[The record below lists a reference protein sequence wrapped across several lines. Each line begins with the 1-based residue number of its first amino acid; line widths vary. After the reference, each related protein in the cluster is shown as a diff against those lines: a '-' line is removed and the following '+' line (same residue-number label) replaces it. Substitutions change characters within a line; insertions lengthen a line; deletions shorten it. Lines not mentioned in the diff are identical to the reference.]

1 MKVALYCRVS
11 TEDRGQDTGVQKKI
25 LTELAESRGYEIVAV
40 YEDHASGK
48 DPNRPQF
55 KDMMAAARKHRF
67 DAVMAVRIDR
77 IMRSVTHLNNI
88 LQELKEYNV
97 QLIFTDMNLDLSNP
111 SNKLIFNIVGAIAE
125 WERQIISTRTKEGL
139 AFAKKK
145 GKVLGRNRRD
155 DIPLSDILRMR
166 SEGVGWG
173 TISKTLGIPQSTII
187 DHVRKWEKEV
197 NGKGTS

>member
-166 SEGVGWG
+166 
-173 TISKTLGIPQSTII
+173 
-187 DHVRKWEKEV
+187 
-197 NGKGTS
+197 

>member
-166 SEGVGWG
+166 SEGMGWG

>member
-1 MKVALYCRVS
+1 
-11 TEDRGQDTGVQKKI
+11 
-25 LTELAESRGYEIVAV
+25 
-40 YEDHASGK
+40 
-48 DPNRPQF
+48 
-55 KDMMAAARKHRF
+55 MAAARKHRF

>member
-11 TEDRGQDTGVQKKI
+11 TEDKGQDTGVQKKI
-25 LTELAESRGYEIVAV
+25 LAELAESRGYEIVSV

-55 KDMMAAARKHRF
+55 KEMMAAARKHRF

>member
-155 DIPLSDILRMR
+155 DVPLSDILRMR
-166 SEGVGWG
+166 SEGMGWG

>member
-111 SNKLIFNIVGAIAE
+111 SNKLILNIVGAIAE

-155 DIPLSDILRMR
+155 DVPLSDILRMR
-166 SEGVGWG
+166 SEGMGWG

>member
-187 DHVRKWEKEV
+187 DHVRKWETEV

>member
-55 KDMMAAARKHRF
+55 KDMMAAARKHKF

-166 SEGVGWG
+166 SEGMGWG

>member
-11 TEDRGQDTGVQKKI
+11 TEDKGQDTGVQKKI
-25 LTELAESRGYEIVAV
+25 LTELAESRGYEIVEI

-55 KDMMAAARKHRF
+55 KEMMAAARKHRF

-155 DIPLSDILRMR
+155 DIPLSDILKMR
-166 SEGVGWG
+166 SEGMGWG
-173 TISKTLGIPQSTII
+173 TISKTIRIPQSTII
-187 DHVRKWEKEV
+187 DHVRKWEKEM
-197 NGKGTS
+197 NEKGTS

>member
-11 TEDRGQDTGVQKKI
+11 TDDKGQDTGVQKKI
-25 LTELAESRGYEIVAV
+25 LTELAESRGYEIVSV

-55 KDMMAAARKHRF
+55 KEMMAAARKHRF

-166 SEGVGWG
+166 SEGMGWG